1 MDISILKFDSSGL
14 IPAIVVHHETNA
26 VLMLGYMNDVAVKQT
41 EETGLAT
48 FWSRS
53 RQKLW
58 VKGETSGQVMHVKW
72 IRTDCDADGL
82 LVGVDP
88 VGPVCHD
95 GYASCFYREW
105 RGGQWEVCA
114 ERLMTPEEL
123 YGKKV

>member
-1 MDISILKFDSSGL
+1 MDISILKFDSNGL

-123 YGKKV
+123 YGKKA

>member
-114 ERLMTPEEL
+114 ERVMTPEEL
-123 YGKKV
+123 YGKKA